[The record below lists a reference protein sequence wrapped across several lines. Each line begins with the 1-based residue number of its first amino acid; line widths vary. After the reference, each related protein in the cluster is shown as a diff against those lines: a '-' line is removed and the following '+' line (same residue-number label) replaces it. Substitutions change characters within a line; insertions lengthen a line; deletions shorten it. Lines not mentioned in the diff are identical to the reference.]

1 MAFCARCG
9 HDLGEASVC
18 ARCGTIA
25 ARYAQPGAAGH
36 TSVRM
41 RAVDASSAADDGGDT
56 AERPAVATDTMHES
70 GRHAAAPVVPPPS
83 VEPSLSAEPEPT
95 NARFPLFADEV
106 VSPPERPAPAVAPPS
121 VEGRG
126 RSMSDL
132 LPWVLLTAAAV
143 GLLLVAAVWLLFRPG
158 GDASASDASAAS
170 PGADA
175 GTRGAGGSDGRQDG
189 ADDESGDQ
197 ADAKAD
203 GNSGGKDDSTG
214 SAGDK
219 TVNVAATAT
228 ALVPSSAPPGQD
240 VDGRPVRYTADQM
253 FDGDPTTTWRMSGDG
268 TDALITIRLD
278 EPVAVSRVGLI
289 NGYAKEDVDR
299 QGRTVRWYPRNRRIT
314 TVTWSF
320 DDGSI
325 LEQDLRQ
332 RPEMQMTKVDG
343 EVTRTIRLRLVDV
356 TAPMPGRL
364 GRNYTAI
371 SEIRIKGV
379 PAG

>member
-9 HDLGEASVC
+9 HDLGEAPVC
-18 ARCGTIA
+18 ERCGTIA

-36 TSVRM
+36 TSVRR
-41 RAVDASSAADDGGDT
+41 RAVHAAGDVDDLGAT
-56 AERPAVATDTMHES
+56 AERPAVATGTLRET
-70 GRHAAAPVVPPPS
+70 GRHAAPPVVPPPS
-83 VEPSLSAEPEPT
+83 VEPTFAADPAPS

-106 VSPPERPAPAVAPPS
+106 AAPSERLAPAVAPAP
-121 VEGRG
+121 VEGRD

-158 GDASASDASAAS
+158 GDAGASEASTGDDAAVGAAEAPADS
-170 PGADA
+170 SDTADDTAPTKDGEKDKAGTADA
-175 GTRGAGGSDGRQDG
+175 G
-189 ADDESGDQ
+189 GDS
-197 ADAKAD
+197 A
-203 GNSGGKDDSTG
+203 SGGTP
-214 SAGDK
+214 
-219 TVNVAATAT
+219 VNVAATAT
-228 ALVPSSAPPGQD
+228 ARVPSSAPPGQD
-240 VDGRPVRYTADQM
+240 VNGSPVSYDAAQM
-253 FDGDPTTTWRMSGDG
+253 FDGDRTTTWRMSGDG
-268 TDALITIRLD
+268 TDALITIRLA
-278 EPVAVSRVGLI
+278 EPVEVSKVGLV
-289 NGYAKEDVDR
+289 NGYAKEDVDA

-314 TVTWSF
+314 AVTWSF
-320 DDGSI
+320 DDGSVV
-325 LEQDLRQ
+325 EQDLRQ

-356 TAPMPGRL
+356 TAPMPGPL

>member
-9 HDLGEASVC
+9 HDLGEAPVC
-18 ARCGTIA
+18 ARCGTVA
-25 ARYAQPGAAGH
+25 TRYAQPGAAGH

-41 RAVDASSAADDGGDT
+41 RAVDVGDDAGDT
-56 AERPAVATDTMHES
+56 AERPAVATDTVP
-70 GRHAAAPVVPPPS
+70 GRHAAPPVVPPPS
-83 VEPSLSAEPEPT
+83 AEPSPFVDRGPS

-106 VSPPERPAPAVAPPS
+106 VSPRQPLTPAVAPTA
-121 VEGRG
+121 VEGRD

-132 LPWVLLTAAAV
+132 LPWIFLAVAAV
-143 GLLLVAAVWLLFRPG
+143 GLLLVAAIWLLFRPG
-158 GDASASDASAAS
+158 GDATASDAPADAVA
-170 PGADA
+170 GADTDPG
-175 GTRGAGGSDGRQDG
+175 GTGA
-189 ADDESGDQ
+189 A
-197 ADAKAD
+197 AD
-203 GNSGGKDDSTG
+203 GDAETDETDDRGQGGASEKDKEKARGGKSR
-214 SAGDK
+214 
-219 TVNVAATAT
+219 NVAATAT
-228 ALVPSSAPPGQD
+228 ALVPESAPPGRD
-240 VDGRPVRYTADQM
+240 VDGRPVRYTAAQM
-253 FDGDPTTTWRMSGDG
+253 LDGDPTTTWRMSGDG
-268 TDALITIRLD
+268 TDALITIRLA
-278 EPVAVSRVGLI
+278 EPTEVRRVGLV

-314 TVTWSF
+314 AVTWSF
-320 DDGSI
+320 DDGSV

>member
-1 MAFCARCG
+1 MAFCSRCG
-9 HDLGEASVC
+9 HDLGEAPVC
-18 ARCGTIA
+18 ARCGTVA

-36 TSVRM
+36 TSVRL
-41 RAVDASSAADDGGDT
+41 RAVDPAGGLDDSGDT
-56 AERPAVATDTMHES
+56 AERPSVATDTLRAP

-83 VEPSLSAEPEPT
+83 TEPLLADESEPS

-106 VSPPERPAPAVAPPS
+106 VSPLHPSTPAVAPPP
-121 VEGRG
+121 VEGRD
-126 RSMSDL
+126 RSMGDL
-132 LPWVLLTAAAV
+132 LPWVLLAVAAV

-158 GDASASDASAAS
+158 GDATASDTPADAVAGVDSDPDD
-170 PGADA
+170 PGAA
-175 GTRGAGGSDGRQDG
+175 
-189 ADDESGDQ
+189 
-197 ADAKAD
+197 AD
-203 GNSGGKDDSTG
+203 GDAQTDGSEDQGGQGDASDKKEKAQGGKSR
-214 SAGDK
+214 
-219 TVNVAATAT
+219 NVAATAT
-228 ALVPSSAPPGQD
+228 ALVPSSAPPGRD
-240 VDGRPVRYTADQM
+240 VDGRPVRYTAAQM

-268 TDALITIRLD
+268 TDALITIRLA
-278 EPVAVSRVGLI
+278 EPVAVSKVGLV

-299 QGRTVRWYPRNRRIT
+299 QGRTVRWYPRNRRII

-371 SEIRIKGV
+371 SEIRIKGL

>member
-9 HDLGEASVC
+9 HDLGDAPVC
-18 ARCGTIA
+18 ARCGTVA
-25 ARYAQPGAAGH
+25 TRYAEPGAAGH

-41 RAVDASSAADDGGDT
+41 RALGIDAGDT
-56 AERPAVATDTMHES
+56 AERPAVATDTRP
-70 GRHAAAPVVPPPS
+70 GRHAAPPVVPPPS
-83 VEPSLSAEPEPT
+83 AEPSPFVAPEPS

-106 VSPPERPAPAVAPPS
+106 VAPRQPPTPAVAPAA
-121 VEGRG
+121 VDGRD
-126 RSMSDL
+126 RSMGDL
-132 LPWVLLTAAAV
+132 LPWVFLAVAAV

-158 GDASASDASAAS
+158 GDATAGDAPADAAAGAAGDPDGRGAAADSDTQADETEDEGGGSEASD
-170 PGADA
+170 
-175 GTRGAGGSDGRQDG
+175 TT
-189 ADDESGDQ
+189 E
-197 ADAKAD
+197 KAR
-203 GNSGGKDDSTG
+203 GGKSR
-214 SAGDK
+214 
-219 TVNVAATAT
+219 NVAATAT
-228 ALVPSSAPPGQD
+228 ALVPESAPPGRD
-240 VDGRPVRYTADQM
+240 VDGRPVRYTAAQM

-268 TDALITIRLD
+268 TDALITIRLAQPT
-278 EPVAVSRVGLI
+278 EVRKVGLV

-314 TVTWSF
+314 AVTWSF
-320 DDGSI
+320 DDGSV

-332 RPEMQMTKVDG
+332 RPEMQLTKVDR

-364 GRNYTAI
+364 GRDYTAI